1 MTEPVERC
9 QDVLK
14 RLQALHPKVIDLSLG
29 RMQAL
34 LDKLDNP
41 ERSLPPIVHVAG
53 TNGKGSLVAYLK
65 SIFQASGYKAHTYIS
80 PHLVRFNERI
90 VLGGNQITDDA
101 LAAVLERVETANA
114 GAPITFFEI
123 TTAAAFVA
131 FSQYPADVLL
141 LEVGLGGRL
150 DATNVIPPPLLTA
163 ITPISLDHQYYLGDT
178 LAAIAGE
185 KAGIIKEG
193 CTAIVGPQ
201 PPEALS
207 VIDLRAASVG
217 ATALACG
224 REWTAG
230 ACPEGLKYQDA
241 IGTLLLPKPGLFGA
255 HQIANAGTAVACALQ
270 LRKRFQ
276 KITAVSLAQ
285 GLRKVEHPARMQRL
299 ITGPLV
305 DLLPDTCE
313 LWLDGG
319 HNPGAGEALAETLKE
334 WRDRPLFLIVGMIDS
349 KDPRG
354 FLSPLQPFAKTIRTV
369 TIPDEANS
377 VAGDRLAAIA
387 QDVGF
392 ADAASVD
399 AVSEGLRE
407 IADRALGARVLIC
420 GSLYLAGRV
429 LAENRCP
436 PPIS

>member
-1 MTEPVERC
+1 MTGPATRC
-9 QDVLK
+9 LDVLK
-14 RLQALHPKVIDLSLG
+14 RLQSLHPKVIDLSLG

-34 LDKLDNP
+34 LDKLGNP
-41 ERSLPPIVHVAG
+41 EQRLPPVVHVAG

-65 SIFQASGYKAHTYIS
+65 SIFQASGYKAHAYIS

-90 VLGGNQITDDA
+90 NLAGNNITDDA
-101 LAAVLERVETANA
+101 LVSVLERIETAND

-131 FSQYPADVLL
+131 FSEYPADVLL

-150 DATNVIPPPLLTA
+150 DATNVIPSPLLAA
-163 ITPISLDHQYYLGDT
+163 IMPISLDHQYYLGET
-178 LAAIAGE
+178 LEAIAGE

-193 CTAIVGPQ
+193 ITVIAGPQ

-207 VIDLRAASVG
+207 VIDLRAASIG
-217 ATALACG
+217 AQVLAFG
-224 REWTAG
+224 RSWTA
-230 ACPEGLKYQDA
+230 ASCPEGLRYQDD
-241 IGTLLLPKPGLFGA
+241 IGTLLLPKPALFGA
-255 HQIANAGTAVACALQ
+255 HQIENAGAAVACALQ

-276 KITAVSLAQ
+276 KITTVSLAE
-285 GLRKVEHPARMQRL
+285 GLRRVEHPARMQRL

-305 DLLPDTCE
+305 DLLPDTCD

-319 HNPGAGEALAETLKE
+319 HNPGAGIALAATLQS
-334 WRDRPLFLIVGMIDS
+334 WRDRPLFLVVGMIDS

-354 FLSPLQPFAKTIRTV
+354 FLAPLQPYAQVIRTV
-369 TIPDEANS
+369 TIPEEANS
-377 VAGDRLAAIA
+377 VPGDRLAAIA

-392 ADAASVD
+392 SDAASVD
-399 AVSEGLRE
+399 SVSEALRDF
-407 IADRALGARVLIC
+407 ADRAMGARVLIC

-429 LAENRCP
+429 LSENRCP

>member
-1 MTEPVERC
+1 MTEPAERC
-9 QDVLK
+9 QVVLK

-29 RMQAL
+29 RLQSL
-34 LDKLDNP
+34 LDALGNP
-41 ERSLPPIVHVAG
+41 ERSLPPVVHIAG
-53 TNGKGSLVAYLK
+53 TNGKGSLVAYLRA
-65 SIFQASGYKAHTYIS
+65 IFQASGYKAHAYIS

-90 VLGGNQITDDA
+90 TLAGHTISDEA
-101 LAAVLERVETANA
+101 LAVVLERVETANA

-123 TTAAAFVA
+123 TTAAAFLA

-163 ITPISLDHQYYLGDT
+163 ITPISLDHQYYLGET

-193 CTAIVGPQ
+193 CTVVVGPQ

-217 ATALACG
+217 ATVLAHG
-224 REWTAG
+224 RDWTAG
-230 ACPEGLKYQDA
+230 ACPEGLRYQDD

-255 HQIANAGTAVACALQ
+255 HQIDNAGAAVACALQ

-276 KITAVSLAQ
+276 KITTLSLAD
-285 GLRKVEHPARMQRL
+285 GLRRVEHPARMQRL
-299 ITGPLV
+299 IRGPLV
-305 DLLPDTCE
+305 DVLPDTCD

-319 HNPGAGEALAETLKE
+319 HNPGAGEALAETLQE

-354 FLSPLQPFAKTIRTV
+354 FLAPLQPFAQAIRTV

-377 VAGDRLAAIA
+377 VPGDRLAAIA
-387 QDVGF
+387 QDIGF

-399 AVSEGLRE
+399 SVSEGLRD

-429 LAENRCP
+429 LSENHCP

>member
-1 MTEPVERC
+1 MTEPAERC
-9 QDVLK
+9 LDVLK
-14 RLQALHPKVIDLSLG
+14 RLQTLHPKVIDLSLG
-29 RMQAL
+29 RMQTL
-34 LDKLDNP
+34 LDKLGNP
-41 ERSLPPIVHVAG
+41 EQSLPPVVHVAG

-65 SIFQASGYKAHTYIS
+65 SIFQASGYKPHAYIS

-90 VLGGNQITDDA
+90 NLAGNTISDDA
-101 LAAVLERVETANA
+101 LNAVLERVEAANN

-123 TTAAAFVA
+123 TTAVAFVA

-150 DATNVIPPPLLTA
+150 DATNVIPPPLLAA

-178 LAAIAGE
+178 LEAIAGE

-193 CTAIVGPQ
+193 VTVVSGPQ
-201 PPEALS
+201 SPEALS

-217 ATALACG
+217 ASVLANG
-224 REWTAG
+224 RTWTAT
-230 ACPEGLKYQDA
+230 ACPEGLRYQDD
-241 IGTLLLPKPGLFGA
+241 IGTLVLPKPALFGA
-255 HQIANAGTAVACALQ
+255 HQIDNAGTAVACALQ

-276 KITAVSLAQ
+276 KITAVSLAE
-285 GLRKVEHPARMQRL
+285 GLRRVVHPARMQRL

-305 DLLPDTCE
+305 DVLPDTCE

-319 HNPGAGEALAETLKE
+319 HNPGAGEAIAAVLRE
-334 WRDRPLFLIVGMIDS
+334 WRDRPLFLVVGMLDS

-354 FLSPLQPFAKTIRTV
+354 FLAPLQPFATAIRTV
-369 TIPDEANS
+369 IIPEEANS
-377 VAGDRLAAIA
+377 IPADRLAAIA

-392 ADAASVD
+392 ANAASVD
-399 AVSEGLRE
+399 SVFEGLRDV
-407 IADRALGARVLIC
+407 ADQALGARVLIC

-429 LAENRCP
+429 LTENHCP
-436 PPIS
+436 PAD

>member
-9 QDVLK
+9 QEVLK
-14 RLQALHPKVIDLSLG
+14 RLQSLHPKVIDLSLG
-29 RMQAL
+29 RMQTL
-34 LDKLDNP
+34 LDKLGNP
-41 ERSLPPIVHVAG
+41 ERSLPPVVHIAG

-90 VLGGNQITDDA
+90 VLGGNQITDEA
-101 LAAVLERVETANA
+101 LASVLERVEAANA

-123 TTAAAFVA
+123 TTTAAFIA

-163 ITPISLDHQYYLGDT
+163 ITPISLDHQYYLGET
-178 LAAIAGE
+178 LEAIAGE

-193 CTAIVGPQ
+193 STAVVGPQ
-201 PPEALS
+201 PPEVLS

-217 ATALACG
+217 ATVLAYG
-224 REWTAG
+224 RDWGAG
-230 ACPEGLKYQDA
+230 TCPEGLKYQDD

-255 HQIANAGTAVACALQ
+255 HQIANAGAAIACALQ

-276 KITAVSLAQ
+276 KITTVSLAE

-319 HNPGAGEALAETLKE
+319 HNPGAGEALAETLKD

-354 FLSPLQPFAKTIRTV
+354 FLEPLQPFAKTIRTV

-377 VAGDRLAAIA
+377 VAGNRLAAIA
-387 QDVGF
+387 QDIGY

-399 AVSEGLRE
+399 SVSEGLRE

>member
-1 MTEPVERC
+1 MTEPAERC
-9 QDVLK
+9 LGVLK

-29 RMQAL
+29 RLQSL
-34 LDKLDNP
+34 LTTLGNP
-41 ERSLPPIVHVAG
+41 ERSLPPVIHIAG
-53 TNGKGSLVAYLK
+53 TNGKGSLVAYLRA
-65 SIFQASGYKAHTYIS
+65 IFQASGYKAHAYIS

-90 VLGGNQITDDA
+90 TLAGQMISDEA
-101 LAAVLERVETANA
+101 LAAVLERVEEANA

-123 TTAAAFVA
+123 TTAAAFLA

-163 ITPISLDHQYYLGDT
+163 ITPISLDHQYYLGET

-193 CTAIVGPQ
+193 CMVVVGPQ

-217 ATALACG
+217 ATVQAYG
-224 REWTAG
+224 RDWTADT
-230 ACPEGLKYQDA
+230 CPEGLRYQDA

-255 HQIANAGTAVACALQ
+255 HQIANAGAAVACALQ

-276 KITAVSLAQ
+276 KITTLSLAD
-285 GLRKVEHPARMQRL
+285 GVRKVVHPARMQRL
-299 ITGPLV
+299 ISGPLV
-305 DLLPDTCE
+305 DLLPDTCD

-319 HNPGAGEALAETLKE
+319 HNPGAGEALAETLHE
-334 WRDRPLFLIVGMIDS
+334 WRERPLFLIVGMIDS

-354 FLSPLQPFAKTIRTV
+354 FLAPLQPFAQAIRTV

-377 VAGDRLAAIA
+377 VPGDRLAAIA
-387 QDVGF
+387 QDIGF

-399 AVSEGLRE
+399 SVSEGLRD

-429 LAENRCP
+429 LSENHCP